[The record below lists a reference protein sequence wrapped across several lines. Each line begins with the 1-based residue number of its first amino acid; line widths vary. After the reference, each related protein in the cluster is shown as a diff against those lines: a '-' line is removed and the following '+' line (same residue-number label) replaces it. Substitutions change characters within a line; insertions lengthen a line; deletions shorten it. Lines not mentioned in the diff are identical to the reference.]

1 MSGIGV
7 LGTGH
12 ALPTRV
18 ESNEELCRT
27 LPDTTPE
34 WIVEK
39 TGITQRLLAAPDD
52 TASGFALDA
61 ARAALEDA
69 GIDAEDVGL
78 IVACTFSG
86 DYTFPPLSAKVAGAL
101 GAKRAQTFDLQ
112 ANCAGFVTGMT
123 VAADRLRADDEVGC
137 ALVIGVELH
146 TRFIDRTDVD
156 TAIYFSDGAGA
167 AVLGPV
173 EAGAGLQASA
183 FLTDASN
190 WEAVRF
196 RAGGSSFPAGDPA
209 CLNGAGHIEQNG
221 LATWRQAITN
231 LPPTVRRACEKAGVE
246 LGDVDRFVF
255 HQANRNMLEYLVRKM
270 RQPADRA
277 YTNVERIG
285 NTGAA
290 SVAIALS
297 EATKDGSIGAGDT
310 IVLGAVGAGFTFAA
324 SVWRWS

>member
-1 MSGIGV
+1 MSTGI
-7 LGTGH
+7 LGLGH
-12 ALPTRV
+12 ALPARV
-18 ESNEELCRT
+18 ESNAELCRT

-39 TGITQRLLAAPDD
+39 TGITQRLLAEPGD
-52 TASGFALDA
+52 TASGFGLDA
-61 ARAALEDA
+61 ARDALAAA
-69 GIDAEDVGL
+69 GVEPEQLGL
-78 IVACTFSG
+78 IVACTFTA

-101 GAKRAQTFDLQ
+101 GARHAQTFDVQ
-112 ANCAGFVTGMT
+112 ANCAGFVTGLT
-123 VAADRLRADDEVGC
+123 VAADRLAADPEVGH

-173 EAGAGLQASA
+173 DDGAGLLASA

-190 WEAVRF
+190 WEAVRL
-196 RAGGSSFPAGDPA
+196 RAGGSSFPLSPSVD
-209 CLNGAGHIEQNG
+209 LDGAGHIEQNG

-231 LPPTVRRACEKAGVE
+231 LPPTVRRACAKAGVE
-246 LGDVDRFVF
+246 LADVDRFVF
-255 HQANRNMLEYLVRKM
+255 HQANLNMLHYLVRKLGA
-270 RQPADRA
+270 PAERA

-285 NTGAA
+285 NTGSA

-297 EATKDGSIGAGDT
+297 EAVADGSIGPGDT
-310 IVLGAVGAGFTFAA
+310 VVLGAVGAGFTFAA
-324 SVWRWS
+324 SVWRWT